1 MSSHAMWIFVRFYP
15 VKDESFVFDITM
27 IFSLIFLVVFS
38 IAFGFNLFNFYYFKF
53 KVTRKTLDIYYLHF
67 NVSGWISKSFRFRS
81 IHI

>member
-1 MSSHAMWIFVRFYP
+1 MPSHAMWFFGFFYP

-38 IAFGFNLFNFYYFKF
+38 IAFGFNLINFYYFKF